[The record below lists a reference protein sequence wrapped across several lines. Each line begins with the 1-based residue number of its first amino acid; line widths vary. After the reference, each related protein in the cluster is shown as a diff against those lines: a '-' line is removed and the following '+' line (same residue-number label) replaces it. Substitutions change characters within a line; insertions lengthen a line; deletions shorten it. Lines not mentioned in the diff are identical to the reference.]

1 MYIDKRRTQGLL
13 KHWLITFYE
22 GKDVRCKKILLW
34 RQEFIKTCMESP
46 VQSPLWWLFS
56 SIMRMW
62 GLVSQGIF
70 QNTVAPSSPSDSQCL
85 WHHVLSAISYVFMTQ
100 VVFEAM
106 LATID
111 SGKLCI
117 SSRIWGQPNILNITK
132 KKFLSQLNSVID
144 LRGFPGGKVVKN
156 PPTNTGD
163 ASSILGLGRSP
174 GEGNGNALQYSCLG
188 NPLDRGA

>member
-1 MYIDKRRTQGLL
+1 MQKNPAL
-13 KHWLITFYE
+13 KTRVHKNLYGVSCAEPSLMALFLYNE
-22 GKDVRCKKILLW
+22 NVARW
-34 RQEFIKTCMESP
+34 RIC
-46 VQSPLWWLFS
+46 
-56 SIMRMW
+56 